1 MKFYALPQKMYTMEG
16 ITQILSYKENAILYK
31 RLQEDVIDVEALMAS
46 HVIVYIVEGRAQ
58 VNTYEGE
65 ELHMQKGDMLFMPRD
80 SYVISDYVVGEKD
93 VEVFLLFFNDEIAQ
107 KLLGTYKHVKPSNA
121 VLCPLKTSENIVS
134 YLRDIETLK
143 ISDIHNKEL
152 LKSKLLEFLY
162 LVMQEDKEL
171 FLSTLYASKRQKQE
185 RDIAAFMDIHFDKK
199 LSVEDYASLSGRS
212 LSTFTRAF
220 KRKYNQTPKQWII
233 RKRVEK
239 SQQLLEKGMSVTDV
253 AFEVGYQNVSHF
265 IRAYQSIYHQTP
277 KKMQQKL

>member
-1 MKFYALPQKMYTMEG
+1 MEG

-93 VEVFLLFFNDEIAQ
+93 VEVFLLFFNDAIAQ
-107 KLLGTYKHVKPSNA
+107 KLLGTYKHVKPSNT

-134 YLRDIETLK
+134 YLRDIEILK